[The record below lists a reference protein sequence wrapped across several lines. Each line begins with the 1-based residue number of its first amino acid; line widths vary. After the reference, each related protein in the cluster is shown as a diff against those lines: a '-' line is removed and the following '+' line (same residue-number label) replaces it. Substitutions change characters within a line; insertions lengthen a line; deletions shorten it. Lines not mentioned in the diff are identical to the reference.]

1 MKKQMAALAVCAVFA
16 AIFTMVG
23 CSGSETFEA
32 KNYSSGEADVRSV
45 VIDVED
51 RAVEV
56 GLSDDGQVHI
66 EYSESEKEFY
76 EVKLSERGELTMT
89 LQTDKDWTDYIGTKP
104 GAEYRTIKLLV
115 PDGILSDLTI
125 RTTNEAVEVAPLS
138 VQGVVSLDVNGG
150 DLNFEKIGVGNRLE
164 LTAKNGNITDSVLG
178 GWDDFSISCEF
189 KKGECK
195 LPAGQLQQWRHRRY
209 IYGGLK
215 GTNRQERGG
224 QRPPFFRLRKAAIDA
239 SKKHDPKRL
248 YT

>member
-1 MKKQMAALAVCAVFA
+1 MKQQMAALAVCAVFA

-56 GLSDDGQVHI
+56 GPSDDGQVHI

-76 EVKLSERGELTMT
+76 KVKLSESGELTMT
-89 LQTDKDWTDYIGTKP
+89 LQTDKDLTDYIGTKP
-104 GAEYRTIKLLV
+104 GAEYRMIRLFV

-125 RTTNEAVEVAPLS
+125 RTTNEAVEVASLS
-138 VQGVVSLDVNGG
+138 VQGVVSLDSNGG

-164 LTAKNGNITDSVLG
+164 LTAKNGNITGSVLG

-189 KKGECK
+189 KKGECN
-195 LPAGQLQQWRHRRY
+195 LPQNKE
-209 IYGGLK
+209 GGDKTLLVNCNN
-215 GTNRQERGG
+215 GDIAVT
-224 QRPPFFRLRKAAIDA
+224 FTAA
-239 SKKHDPKRL
+239 
-248 YT
+248 